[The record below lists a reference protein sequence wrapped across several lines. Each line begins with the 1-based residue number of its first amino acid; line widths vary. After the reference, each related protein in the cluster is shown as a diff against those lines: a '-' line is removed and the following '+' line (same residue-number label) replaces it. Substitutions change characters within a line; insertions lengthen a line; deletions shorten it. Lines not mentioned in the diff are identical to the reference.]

1 MGYGD
6 AWVADSVAGGEGY
19 SLWAMGYSLWAM
31 GYGPFRGLRSE
42 QPIANSQ

>member
-19 SLWAMGYSLWAM
+19 SLWAMGY
-31 GYGPFRGLRSE
+31 GPFRGLRSE